1 MRRATLIAL
10 LATSLLLALAAC
22 GSGAPSDEVVVADV
36 VMIEASVPLAEVQS
50 GTLSS
55 LDISDTLWV
64 KVPDDEQLREAL
76 LPEELADAIDIP
88 TEFEYTIE
96 DMPIDAGTGAIIA
109 NILIKLDDGPMVEIV
124 LTDDTWTVRD
134 VLD

>member
-1 MRRATLIAL
+1 
-10 LATSLLLALAAC
+10 LLALATC

-36 VMIEASVPLAEVQS
+36 VMIEASVPFAEVQS
-50 GTLSS
+50 GNLSS

-88 TEFEYTIE
+88 TKFEYTIE

-124 LTDDTWTVRD
+124 LTDETWTVRD